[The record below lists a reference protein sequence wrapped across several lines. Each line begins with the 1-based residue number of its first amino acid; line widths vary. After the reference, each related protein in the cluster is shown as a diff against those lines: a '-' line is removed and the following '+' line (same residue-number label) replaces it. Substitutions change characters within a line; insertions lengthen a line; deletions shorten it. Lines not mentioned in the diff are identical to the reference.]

1 MSRCLLFPLG
11 SDIPARLAGLLLE
24 EITDGDFSRLAVVF
38 PNDRPQYYLNRRL
51 ARALGRAFLPPAFFS
66 MDRFMQKLS
75 GGAELME
82 PLDETALMLNILPS
96 AEGKALSILRKDPAL
111 AYYWAG
117 TLTAAV
123 EELDLELVADDALR
137 EVRLAS
143 EETSRIARDLL
154 ACLSDLRKRFHGGVE
169 AAGKITRG
177 RAYARAARVARTA
190 DLSEYDALWIVLPP
204 GVTKAEGRVFEEL
217 ALRDNVTF
225 LAEGEAPPKL
235 ALPTPNTMEGAAR
248 EPEIRLY
255 SGFDAHSEILG
266 LKNALAADPDPG
278 RAVIVLA
285 KPESLIPLLE
295 HVLSTLDTPYNV
307 SLGYPFVRTP
317 VFALL
322 SALFKLQRSAEE
334 GRYYSR
340 DYLALLFHPY
350 MKNLKDG
357 IESEARRMLAHALE
371 EKLIQGHLAWVYLD
385 ELEKDAAFFDRIGSS
400 MAESV
405 PGATLA
411 AALIGLH
418 DSFIRPMERAAT
430 LAEMSAA
437 LSGGLRRLLVH
448 SSAAAYPFSAEYF
461 GAALDFL
468 DGLARSELGAM
479 TAPKGVSLCD
489 LVETL
494 AGGERVPFKGIPLE
508 GLQVLGLLETRT
520 LAFDRVYI
528 LDVNEEVLPHGRVED
543 PLLPQEVRAY
553 LGLPGPK
560 EKEALQDHHFRRL
573 LAASSAS
580 HVFFI
585 QSEEAAPSRFIAR
598 HIWEREKA
606 AGAVGV
612 CPSIALNV
620 KLELMESPAPRV
632 EKTPAVMA
640 ALEAL
645 SWSASSLD
653 QYLNCPMQ
661 FYFNRVLGL
670 KERERIDEDVD
681 PTGVGTLLHGALE
694 SLYRPMLNR
703 RLGPEDYE
711 RLKARVPQVLDAAFA
726 AAGWEMRG
734 ERYLIHRLMESRLRR
749 FLDQDAERGAFQPL
763 HLELGLDGV
772 LGGRRIRGK
781 LDRVDAVADGVD
793 GAWRILDYKSGT
805 IRKFMG
811 KRAAANLA
819 KVPETRAEMIKVVE
833 SVQMP
838 VYAWLAAE
846 KLGFSYAAMQVRIC
860 SLKESDKTE
869 VLFPD
874 GGYGE
879 SLMTGIALP
888 CVLNLLKEIL
898 NPAVPFEVDRA
909 DARTCAYCAFGALC
923 GGR

>member
-1 MSRCLLFPLG
+1 MSKVLLLPLG
-11 SDIPARLAGLLLE
+11 SDIPARLAALLLE

-38 PNDRPQYYLNRRL
+38 PNDRPQLYLNRRL
-51 ARALGRAFLPPAFFS
+51 ANALGRAFLPPAFFS
-66 MDRFMQKLS
+66 MDRFMLKLS

-82 PLDETALMLNILPS
+82 SLDETALMLNVLPS
-96 AEGKALSILRKDPAL
+96 ADGPALAVLRKDPAL

-117 TLTAAV
+117 TLRGAV
-123 EELDLELVADDALR
+123 EELDVELVSDGALR

-154 ACLSDLRKRFHGGVE
+154 AGLSDLRKRFHQGVE
-169 AAGKITRG
+169 AAEKITRG
-177 RAYARAARVARTA
+177 MAYAGAARAARTA
-190 DLSEYDALWIVLPP
+190 ELSEYDALWIVLPP
-204 GVTKAEGRVFEEL
+204 GVTKTEKIIFEEL

-225 LAEGEAPPKL
+225 LAEGHAPSKL
-235 ALPTPNTMEGAAR
+235 SIPTPQRMEGAAR

-266 LKNALAADPDPG
+266 LKNALAVDPDPQ
-278 RAVIVLA
+278 RAVIVLS

-334 GRYYSR
+334 GQYYSR

-371 EKLIQGHLAWVYLD
+371 EKLIQGRLAWVRLE
-385 ELEKDAAFFDRIGSS
+385 ELEKDAPFFDRIGSS
-400 MAESV
+400 MAEPL
-405 PGATLA
+405 PGAVLS
-411 AALIGLH
+411 AALKSMH
-418 DSFIRPMERAAT
+418 DAFIRPLEHAAT
-430 LAEMSAA
+430 LKEASAA
-437 LSGGLRRLLVH
+437 LAGGLRRLLIH
-448 SSAAAYPFSAEYF
+448 SPAAAYPFSTEYF

-494 AGGERVPFKGIPLE
+494 ARGERVPFKGVPLE

-585 QSEEAAPSRFIAR
+585 QSEEAIPSRFIAR
-598 HIWEREKA
+598 HIWEKEKA

-620 KLELMESPAPRV
+620 KLELADAASARV
-632 EKTPAVMA
+632 EKSPAVMA

-653 QYLNCPMQ
+653 QYLRCPMQ

-681 PTGVGTLLHGALE
+681 PAGVGTLLHGALE
-694 SLYRPMLNR
+694 ALYRSMLNR

-726 AAGWEMRG
+726 EAGWEMRG

-749 FLDQDAERGAFQPL
+749 FLDQDAGRGAFQPL
-763 HLELGLDGV
+763 HLELDLDGV
-772 LGGRRIRGK
+772 LDGRRIRGK
-781 LDRVDAVADGVD
+781 LDRVDAVVD
-793 GAWRILDYKSGT
+793 GAEGMWRILDYKSGT

-811 KRAAANLA
+811 KRAAANLVKA
-819 KVPETRAEMIKVVE
+819 PETRAEMIKVVE

-838 VYAWLAAE
+838 VYAWLAVE
-846 KLGFSYAAMQVRIC
+846 RLGLSYAAMQVQIC

-869 VLFPD
+869 VLFHD
-874 GGYGE
+874 GVDGE
-879 SLMTGIALP
+879 SFMGDIALP
-888 CVLNLLKEIL
+888 CVQNLLREVL
-898 NPAVPFEVDRA
+898 NPAIPFEVDTA

-923 GGR
+923 GQG